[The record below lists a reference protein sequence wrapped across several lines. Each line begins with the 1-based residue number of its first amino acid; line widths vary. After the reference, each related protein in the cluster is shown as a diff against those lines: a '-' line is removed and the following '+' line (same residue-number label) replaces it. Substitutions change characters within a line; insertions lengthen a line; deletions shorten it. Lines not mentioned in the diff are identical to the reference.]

1 MIDLL
6 FLSQT
11 SNHFAP
17 LIGKNIAE
25 RLKMR
30 LGFVIIALSLL
41 VSLSAD
47 AQRAPV
53 TARWVDN
60 AYPALN
66 IVEPQLAFT
75 HGHIMATGKY
85 SQDDVDSVVLSI
97 PVSGGEWKEVTR
109 LPGLVL
115 SMTFEPESQRLW
127 LLTAPV
133 ENEESGA
140 TGVIHIVYINGQ
152 EVISATSLH
161 LPFSPIQGSV
171 ALYRGNLYLGAA
183 SIKSGNTTI
192 HFGYVATVDGARGS
206 FTWNELPLWDEHSQE
221 LYALDVIDNHLYL
234 LAANNGE
241 QATSLSFFLW
251 DTLTGW
257 QTLQAPGMTEQPITF
272 LPFGTNHGLLVAKT
286 GPWWLYH
293 RITRTWV
300 AMEENYTYKHLQT
313 CSATSDG
320 FLFLH
325 GDESGYQ
332 SSVMIPVTRRGSLNW
347 LDYGAIVLYFS
358 VLVGMGIFFS
368 RREVNTTAFFLGNR
382 RVPWWAV
389 GLSIFGTALSPITY
403 LSIPA
408 RAFAADWVFLLAY
421 AGIVLMGPIV
431 VFFYLPHF
439 RRIPISTAYEYL
451 ELRFNWA
458 TRLYGSICFMLY
470 QGVRVSFMLFLP
482 AITLSAVTG
491 LDIYLC
497 IGAMG
502 ILATLYTVMGGIEA
516 VIWTDVLQTIVL
528 STGLFLALIIVVMR
542 VDGGLPVLFSTA
554 QDADKFHMINLGWGA
569 TTATLWVV
577 LIGNLFS
584 SFYPQTADQTIVQR
598 YLTTATEKEAARA
611 VWLNALMHI
620 PLPILFF
627 GLGTALW
634 VYFKGHPEN
643 LDPTLQNDAVLP
655 LFIIAE
661 FPLGLRGIIIAG
673 IFAAAMSSLDSSVN
687 SVASVLINDYYRR
700 WFPDITERRAL
711 IAARIISLL
720 FGIFGTIAAMYVA
733 RLNALSLWDPFLEFL
748 GLVGSGLAGVV
759 ALGVFT
765 KRANGAGALTGAIA
779 SALVLLW
786 VRQTSIHFFLY
797 AAIGFIT
804 AFIIGWSAS
813 FFFTDNTKIQ
823 QDES

>member
-1 MIDLL
+1 
-6 FLSQT
+6 
-11 SNHFAP
+11 
-17 LIGKNIAE
+17 
-25 RLKMR
+25 MR
-30 LGFVIIALSLL
+30 FGLVIITLNLL
-41 VSLSAD
+41 MIFHAE
-47 AQRAPV
+47 AQLAPV
-53 TARWVDN
+53 SAIWVDN
-60 AYPALN
+60 AYPVLN
-66 IVEPQLAFT
+66 ITEPRITSTNTHILA
-75 HGHIMATGKY
+75 AGKY
-85 SQDDVDSVVLSI
+85 IQDDSESVVLSI
-97 PVSGGEWKEVTR
+97 PIAGSEWKEVTR
-109 LPGLVL
+109 LTGNVL
-115 SMTFEPESQRLW
+115 SMAYQPDGQYLW
-127 LLTAPV
+127 LLTSPV
-133 ENEESGA
+133 EQNETEVG
-140 TGVIHIVYINGQ
+140 GVIHRLHMNGH
-152 EVISATSLH
+152 EVISTISIN
-161 LPFSPIQGSV
+161 LPFTPLHGSL
-171 ALYRGNLYLGAA
+171 AIYRGDIYLGA
-183 SIKSGNTTI
+183 KSGMTDDAHK
-192 HFGYVATVDGARGS
+192 HFGFVSTAKEATES
-206 FTWNELPLWDEHSQE
+206 LSWTELPIWDEIPQE
-221 LYALDVIDNHLYL
+221 FLVLNAINNHLYL
-234 LAANNGE
+234 IVSNDLENAY
-241 QATSLSFFLW
+241 TLSFYLW
-251 DTLTGW
+251 DTNGGW
-257 QTLQAPGMTEQPITF
+257 QALKAPGMLNQPIDF
-272 LPFGTNHGLLVAKT
+272 LPFGTNHGLLTAVT

-293 RITRTWV
+293 RITGTWV
-300 AMEENYTYKHLQT
+300 EMEKIYTLKHLQAST
-313 CSATSDG
+313 VTSDG

-325 GDESGYQ
+325 GDATGYQ
-332 SSVMIPVTRRGSLNW
+332 TALMLPVTRRGGLNW
-347 LDYGAIVLYFS
+347 LDYSAILFYFS
-358 VLVGMGIFFS
+358 VLVGMGFFFS

-421 AGIVLMGPIV
+421 TGIVLMGPIV
-431 VFFYLPHF
+431 IFFYLPHF

-451 ELRFNWA
+451 ELRFNRA

-542 VDGGLPVLFSTA
+542 VDGGLPVLVSTA
-554 QDADKFHMINLGWGA
+554 QDADKFHMINWGWGA

-661 FPLGLRGIIIAG
+661 FPLGLRGVIIAG

-687 SVASVLINDYYRR
+687 SVASVLVNDYYRR

-711 IAARIISLL
+711 FAARIISLV
-720 FGIFGTIAAMYVA
+720 FGVFGTIAAMYVA

-804 AFIIGWSAS
+804 AFIIGWLAS
-813 FFFTDNTKIQ
+813 FCFSGNKEVQ
-823 QDES
+823 QPIK